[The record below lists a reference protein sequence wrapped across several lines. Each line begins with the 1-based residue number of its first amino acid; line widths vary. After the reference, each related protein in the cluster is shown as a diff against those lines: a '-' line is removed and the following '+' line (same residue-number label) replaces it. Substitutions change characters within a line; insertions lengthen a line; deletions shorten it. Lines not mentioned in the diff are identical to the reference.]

1 LAGATAVGAL
11 PRGHNGEPEGKEMIP
26 MQKHGF
32 TLIEL
37 LVVIAI
43 IAILAAILFPVFAQ
57 ARDKARSSACLSNT
71 KQIGTGILMYVQDY
85 DETLPEYWDDNV
97 AKTPNGLPLGYWHNR
112 IQPYVKSYQVFICP
126 SAQSKDERL
135 VDTGEGT
142 PAQRKD
148 LRWRGSGSYGW
159 NYWYLGAWPG
169 QIFTLAQVSAP
180 AETIAVGE
188 STRLVNPGVIYPAP
202 TCAGNPSWA
211 GAIKSE
217 KDRQKYWTQFGA
229 RHQEGNNL
237 VFVDGHAKWL
247 KRSTVESHPELF
259 YSLR

>member
-1 LAGATAVGAL
+1 MSHRRSR
-11 PRGHNGEPEGKEMIP
+11 P
-26 MQKHGF
+26 GF

-57 ARDKARSSACLSNT
+57 ARDKARQSSCLSNT
-71 KQIGTGILMYVQDY
+71 KQIGTGIMMYVQDY

-97 AKTPNGLPLGYWHNR
+97 TKTPNGNPLGYWHNR
-112 IQPYVKSYQVFICP
+112 IQPYVKNYSVFVCP
-126 SAQSKDERL
+126 SAQSRDERL

-169 QIFTLAQVSAP
+169 QIFTLAQVTAP

-188 STRLVNPGVIYPAP
+188 MTRKINPGVIYPAP
-202 TCAGNPSWA
+202 LCDGSPSWSK
-211 GAIKSE
+211 AIKNE
-217 KDRQKYWTQFGA
+217 KERLKFWTQFA
-229 RHQEGNNL
+229 ERHQGGNNL
-237 VFVDGHAKWL
+237 VFVDGHAKWF
-247 KRSTVESHPELF
+247 KREYVEQHPELF
-259 YSLR
+259 YSTR

>member
-1 LAGATAVGAL
+1 MVTTD
-11 PRGHNGEPEGKEMIP
+11 RR
-26 MQKHGF
+26 GF

-57 ARDKARSSACLSNT
+57 AREKARSAACLSNA
-71 KQIGTGILMYVQDY
+71 KQIGTAIMMYTQDY
-85 DETLPEYWDDNV
+85 DETLPEYWDDSVGESHN
-97 AKTPNGLPLGYWHNR
+97 KGTPNPNPLGYWHNHL
-112 IQPYVKSYQVFICP
+112 QPYIKSYQVFLCP
-126 SAQSKDERL
+126 SARSKDERTI
-135 VDTGEGT
+135 DTGEGT

-169 QIFTLAQVSAP
+169 QIFTLAQVTVP

-188 STRLVNPGVIYPAP
+188 SSRLVNPGVIYPAP
-202 TCAGNPSWA
+202 LCEGSPSWA
-211 GAIKSE
+211 AAVKNQ
-217 KDRQKYWTQFGA
+217 KQRADYWRQFAA
-229 RHQEGNNL
+229 RHQDGNDL

-247 KRSTVESHPELF
+247 TRAHVEQHPELF
-259 YSLR
+259 YSIR